1 VSSSPTRNPLRFATF
16 ASLYDNAAAAAGR
29 GLSCAW
35 GDTPEAERLGA
46 LRAESWAWV
55 SAGLG
60 SDSVTL
66 LVRPSPAPL
75 LSCSPSEAERLGALR
90 AESWAWGDT
99 PEAERLGA
107 LRAESWAWVSAG
119 LGSDSVTLLVR
130 PSPAPLLSCSP
141 LRAELAKEPL
151 QRRHRRNAQPPR
163 CYRRVSTPPSAHHL
177 PARASIWL

>member
-90 AESWAWGDT
+90 AESWAW
-99 PEAERLGA
+99 
-107 LRAESWAWVSAG
+107 VSAG